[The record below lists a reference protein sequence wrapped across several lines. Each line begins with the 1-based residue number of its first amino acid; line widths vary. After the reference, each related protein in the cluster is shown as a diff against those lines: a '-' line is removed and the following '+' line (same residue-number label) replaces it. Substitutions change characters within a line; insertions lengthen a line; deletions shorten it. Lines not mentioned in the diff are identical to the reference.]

1 SSLNAASSRVMTGAK
16 RDQEKLQSERHQLII
31 QELLRDEDNKYCVD
45 CDAKGPRWASWNI
58 GVFLC
63 IRCAGIHRN
72 LGVHIS
78 KVKSVNLDTWTV
90 SQLATMRDMGNSR
103 ARAIYEA
110 RLPDNFRRPQTDSAL
125 EIFIRSKYEQKR
137 YIAQE
142 YVPAQPDVES
152 LLKEIQRLE
161 QANKKRHV
169 PNTVSLG
176 QSTAAPCKQAASQ
189 LPPTAPETQRQ
200 VVDLLGLEADTS
212 TSNHVNSTD
221 DIFGSLGPENMIG
234 NIAPDSMSTS
244 ISSASQPIQT
254 NATNLQGSF
263 SNDLMGL
270 DVTNA
275 PVHAITTSGPI
286 SPTIRTNDAS
296 GVKTSKDA
304 ILALYQQNQQS
315 STPSVSF
322 PAVTGIPGNA
332 FGQCVLGGKPDSG
345 WPLGNSSVGFPD
357 KSAGELFGDLCS
369 VKNTSKSNEFPC
381 FTQSNFTQAPTTQ
394 NPSSTIPAFS
404 QTNVP
409 MSPGFAV
416 WPDASKT
423 YSHSGHDKS
432 SVEHNPNP
440 TSRTQFPIN
449 TAWNSP
455 PLIQPAVLSGQV
467 HSEFPAPT
475 SYGSGLVGSAS
486 AAHQAYLL
494 QVQRQLASL
503 QLSGTVNN
511 PQ

>member
-1 SSLNAASSRVMTGAK
+1 MMTGAK

-161 QANKKRHV
+161 QASKKRHV

-189 LPPTAPETQRQ
+189 LPPTAPDTQRQ

-212 TSNHVNSTD
+212 TPNHVNSTD
-221 DIFGSLGPENMIG
+221 DMFGSLGPENTTG
-234 NIAPDSMSTS
+234 NIAPVSTSTS

-254 NATNLQGSF
+254 NVIDSEGSF
-263 SNDLMGL
+263 SNDLLGL
-270 DVTNA
+270 DVTSA
-275 PVHAITTSGPI
+275 PVHATTISGPI
-286 SPTIRTNDAS
+286 SPTIRTSDAS
-296 GVKTSKDA
+296 GVKASKDA
-304 ILALYQQNQQS
+304 ILALYQQNQQPT
-315 STPSVSF
+315 TPSISF

-332 FGQCVLGGKPDSG
+332 FGQCALGGKDDSG

-369 VKNTSKSNEFPC
+369 IKNTSKSNEFPC
-381 FTQSNFTQAPTTQ
+381 FAQSNFAQAHTAQ

-404 QTNVP
+404 QINVP
-409 MSPGFAV
+409 TSPGFAV

-432 SVEHNPNP
+432 SVEHNPTP

-455 PLIQPAVLSGQV
+455 PHIQPAVLSGQV
-467 HSEFPAPT
+467 HSEFTAPT